1 MSTCH
6 PNPRPAHLER
16 LVRECWPHLAWELHH
31 YGDGVASTD
40 ADYAKAALRGL
51 PLVSGL
57 AQPVEGSMHL
67 EVAVAGLGETGTGQ
81 ELFSVTLAGGGG
93 ALVIAESYVEPGDYR
108 EAIEGGRAALLAWVQ
123 AVAVAVQGA
132 LGGAS

>member
-1 MSTCH
+1 
-6 PNPRPAHLER
+6 
-16 LVRECWPHLAWELHH
+16 VREFWPSFEWQFERFN
-31 YGDGVASTD
+31 D
-40 ADYAKAALRGL
+40 ADLPGDAPRAIDYATAVLPGI

-57 AQPVEGSMHL
+57 AQPFNNPMRLRVNISTL
-67 EVAVAGLGETGTGQ
+67 EDGQ
-81 ELFSVTLAGGGG
+81 ELVAVWLLGTSDAI
-93 ALVIAESYVEPGDYR
+93 IAESYVEPGDYR